1 MLPQAKRGGAM
12 REPDIQY
19 RCKSCA
25 QISLRKDLPRNTWG
39 DPSCPACSSLQ
50 IERYRTRA
58 ASLYAIFFMFKVY

>member
-1 MLPQAKRGGAM
+1 MRG
-12 REPDIQY
+12 PDLQF

-39 DPSCPACSSLQ
+39 DPSCPACGSLD

-58 ASLYAIFFMFKVY
+58 ASLYGTFFMFKVY